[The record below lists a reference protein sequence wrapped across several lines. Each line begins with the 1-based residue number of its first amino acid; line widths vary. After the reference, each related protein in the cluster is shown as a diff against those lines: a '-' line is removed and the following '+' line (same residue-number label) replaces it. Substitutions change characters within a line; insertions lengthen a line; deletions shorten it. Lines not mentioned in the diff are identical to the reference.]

1 MAVTIKQD
9 VPVGGGLG
17 NKKVMVA
24 TLDGTYATGGFVL
37 FKEAPLFAIATG
49 GYAVKFN
56 ASTGKTQIMTAGGSS
71 GGQVVIPE
79 QTVSGV
85 AFTNAE
91 AITGTV
97 ADTTATIAAGDADV
111 SGNVVIPSQTVDVTG
126 ASATAGG
133 EVANNTDL
141 TGVAIFAIF

>member
-1 MAVTIKQD
+1 MAIDIVQD
-9 VPVGGGLG
+9 VPFGGGLG
-17 NKKVMVA
+17 NKKVMIA
-24 TLDGTYATGGFVL
+24 KLSGTYATGGFAL
-37 FKEAPLFAIATG
+37 FKEEPAFAIATG

-56 ASTGKTQIMTAGGSS
+56 TSTGKTQIMSAGGSS

-79 QTVSGV
+79 QTVTGV
-85 AFTNAE
+85 AFTNAD
-91 AITGTV
+91 AIAGTV
-97 ADTTATIAAGDADV
+97 SDTTATIAAGDADV
-111 SGNVVIPSQTVDVTG
+111 SGDVVIPSQTVDVTG